1 MRREHGDLRLTIRR
15 QPEDFHV
22 SESLATA
29 VAARFANEWSVATP
43 LVVYRLTKTSL
54 TTPEA
59 TVRLAKLLR
68 VRPGDVQHAGL
79 KDKHAVTEQHV
90 TVKTADVHGARRLKE
105 TVDGPALAARR
116 IAFASEHA
124 SAEWI
129 GFNAFRIVVRDLSRV
144 ASEEMDRRAALLGD
158 GLDADSQCSGPHLLV
173 TNYFG
178 DQRFGSARHG
188 QGFAGAAIC
197 RGDYETAL
205 KLLIGTPARKDSGV
219 RKALTR
225 ALAQH
230 WGTWDVAL
238 EQTPRC
244 PPRAAVELLARGGS
258 FQEAFAA
265 LPHIDQRMAVEAY
278 QSHLWNR
285 IAAACMLSVGEMMS
299 NEDHLVFA
307 RASAVGGAMRAQ
319 HIAMPAAS
327 TLYDSV
333 LAPKVQQVLADERLT
348 LDQLRVSGLRRPSF
362 DSFERSLMV
371 HAKSWSMSSS
381 EVDELTEGGK
391 RLKRTVAFALP
402 SGAYAT
408 VVLRALGQ

>member
-1 MRREHGDLRLTIRR
+1 MVEKLAFAAVTIRR
-15 QPEDFHV
+15 QPDDFHV
-22 SESLATA
+22 SESLSPA
-29 VAARFANEWSVATP
+29 VAARFAKEWSPATP

-90 TVKTADVHGARRLKE
+90 TVKIADMHGARRLKE
-105 TVDGPALAARR
+105 AVDGPALSAQRV
-116 IAFASEHA
+116 AFAPEPA

-129 GFNAFRIVVRDLSRV
+129 GVNSFRIVVRDLSRA
-144 ASEEMDRRAALLGD
+144 ASDEMDRRAALLSD
-158 GLDADSQCSGPHLLV
+158 GLDVDPVSNGPQLLV

-197 RGDYETAL
+197 RGDYGTAL

-219 RKALTR
+219 RKTLTR

-230 WGTWDVAL
+230 WGKWDVAL

-258 FQEAFAA
+258 FQEAFAV
-265 LPHIDQRMAVEAY
+265 LPYIDQRMAVEAY

-307 RASAVGGAMRAQ
+307 RASAVGEALRALRVV
-319 HIAMPAAS
+319 MPAAS
-327 TLYDSV
+327 AQYEGP
-333 LAPKVQQVLADERLT
+333 LAPIVKQVLDDERLT

-362 DSFERSLMV
+362 DSFERPLMV
-371 HAKSWSMSSS
+371 HAKSWSISAP

>member
-1 MRREHGDLRLTIRR
+1 MTIRR

-22 SESLATA
+22 SESLSPA
-29 VAARFANEWSVATP
+29 VAARFAPEWSTATP

-90 TVKTADVHGARRLKE
+90 TVKTADMHGARRLKDSVE
-105 TVDGPALAARR
+105 GTGLLATRSG
-116 IAFASEHA
+116 FAPEPA

-129 GFNAFRIVVRDLSRV
+129 GFNAFRIVVRDLSRM
-144 ASEEMDRRAALLGD
+144 ASDEMDRRAALLSD
-158 GLDADSQCSGPHLLV
+158 GLDADSHSPGPRLLV

-197 RGDYETAL
+197 RGDYATAL

-225 ALAQH
+225 ALALH
-230 WGTWDVAL
+230 WGKWDVAL

-258 FQEAFAA
+258 FQEAFAV
-265 LPHIDQRMAVEAY
+265 LPYIDQRMAVEAY

-285 IAAACMLSVGEMMS
+285 IAATCMLSVGELMS

-307 RASAVGGAMRAQ
+307 RAGAVGEAMRAQ
-319 HIAMPAAS
+319 RIAMPAAG
-327 TLYDSV
+327 TPYDDA
-333 LAPKVQQVLADERLT
+333 LAPTVRRVLDDERLT
-348 LDQLRVSGLRRPSF
+348 LDQLRVTGLRRPSF
-362 DSFERSLMV
+362 DSFERPLMV
-371 HAKSWSMSSS
+371 HAKSWSISAP
-381 EVDELTEGGK
+381 EVDELTDGGK

>member
-1 MRREHGDLRLTIRR
+1 MTIRR

-22 SESLATA
+22 SESLSPA
-29 VAARFANEWSVATP
+29 VAARFAPEWSVATP

-59 TVRLAKLLR
+59 TVRLAKALR

-79 KDKHAVTEQHV
+79 KDKHAATVQHV
-90 TVKTADVHGARRLKE
+90 TVKVADMHGARRLKDSVE
-105 TVDGPALAARR
+105 GPGFAAKRF
-116 IAFASEHA
+116 AFAPEPA
-124 SAEWI
+124 CAEWI
-129 GFNAFRIVVRDLSRV
+129 GFNAFRIVVRDLSRA
-144 ASEEMDRRAALLGD
+144 ASDEMDRRAALLGD
-158 GLDADSQCSGPHLLV
+158 GLDTDPQCPGPRVLV

-197 RGDYETAL
+197 RGDYGTAL

-225 ALAQH
+225 ALALH
-230 WGTWDVAL
+230 WGKWDVAL

-244 PPRAAVELLARGGS
+244 PPRAAVELLERGGS
-258 FQEAFAA
+258 FQEAFAV
-265 LPHIDQRMAVEAY
+265 LPYIDQRMAVEAY

-285 IAAACMLSVGEMMS
+285 VAAACMLSVGEMMS
-299 NEDHLVFA
+299 SEDQLVFA
-307 RASAVGGAMRAQ
+307 RASAVGEALHALRVV
-319 HIAMPAAS
+319 MPAAS
-327 TLYDSV
+327 AQYDHA
-333 LAPKVQQVLADERLT
+333 LAPIVKQVLDDERLT

-362 DSFERSLMV
+362 DSFERPLMV
-371 HAKSWSMSSS
+371 HAKSWSISAP

-391 RLKRTVAFALP
+391 RLKRTVTFSLP